1 MAAGR
6 HLGAIDGGR
15 AVNTDSV
22 FLFVLTM
29 MAIAVGIGLLGLI
42 FMAYLIWKGA

>member
-1 MAAGR
+1 M
-6 HLGAIDGGR
+6 
-15 AVNTDSV
+15 NTDSV

-42 FMAYLIWKGA
+42 FMAYLIWRGST